1 LCIHAKTQITY
12 TPGVDI
18 TPSCGGFK
26 LATLYYSK
34 KRTRTRRRRCR
45 MPSDDGLLM
54 LFEKESGQCRA
65 HPEYDDPGPETAVGE
80 IVQQV
85 RRR

>member
-1 LCIHAKTQITY
+1 
-12 TPGVDI
+12 
-18 TPSCGGFK
+18 
-26 LATLYYSK
+26 
-34 KRTRTRRRRCR
+34 